1 MKNNADD
8 IMSIKMYF
16 IVWNHQFSLNGPK
29 KDESSSFKNFNFSKT
44 LIDNKFT
51 NIVKI
56 IRPFLDYKKR
66 NRPLKL
72 DTKRALKSITL
83 YFSHVLSD
91 FGFLR
96 ARNP

>member
-1 MKNNADD
+1 
-8 IMSIKMYF
+8 MSIKMYF

-72 DTKRALKSITL
+72 DTKSPGLSSPLAL